1 MRKGRIEKAESITN
15 RISQSIVDRA
25 KVTLSSCGRG
35 SKELWE
41 KVRQITGKNKS
52 DRSPNQVTVEEL
64 NEHFATTGISRDP
77 QYTPPLPK
85 ASVNVSPPCSVFTEY
100 QVFHM
105 LDHIKHTSAGLD
117 NLPHW
122 FLQLAAPFLSLPVS
136 HLFNMSLKT
145 SVVPTQ

>member
-1 MRKGRIEKAESITN
+1 MLNIFYPLRTVTVTNRDPYFVTPKIKSLLRKRNRLMRKGRIEKAESITN

-64 NEHFATTGISRDP
+64 NEHFATISRDP
-77 QYTPPLPK
+77 Q
-85 ASVNVSPPCSVFTEY
+85 
-100 QVFHM
+100 
-105 LDHIKHTSAGLD
+105 
-117 NLPHW
+117 
-122 FLQLAAPFLSLPVS
+122 
-136 HLFNMSLKT
+136 
-145 SVVPTQ
+145 

>member
-15 RISQSIVDRA
+15 RISQSIVDCA
-25 KVTLSSCGRG
+25 KVTLSSCSRG

-52 DRSPNQVTVEEL
+52 DRSPSQVTIEEL
-64 NEHFATTGISRDP
+64 NEHFANIPRDS
-77 QYTPPLPK
+77 QYAPPLPK
-85 ASVNVSPPCSVFTEY
+85 ALVNLSSSCSFFTEY
-100 QVFHM
+100 RVFRM
-105 LDHIKHTSAGLD
+105 LDHIKHTSDGLD

-136 HLFNMSLKT
+136 QHVSCLLYT
-145 SVVPTQ
+145 SPSPRD